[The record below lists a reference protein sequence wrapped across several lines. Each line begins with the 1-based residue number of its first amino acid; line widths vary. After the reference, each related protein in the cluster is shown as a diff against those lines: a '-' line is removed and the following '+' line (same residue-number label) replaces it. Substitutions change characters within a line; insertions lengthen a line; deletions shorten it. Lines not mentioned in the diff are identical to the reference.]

1 MCGQIAK
8 LFDIEDSFGWCCD
21 PFHHTAVS
29 LQFFDVKAWVR
40 CLVCPSVKESSRKP
54 RDFTHAH
61 DVGITEVR
69 MSSLNELFAAEGDM
83 NKNRNGLRVEQFK
96 A

>member
-1 MCGQIAK
+1 
-8 LFDIEDSFGWCCD
+8 
-21 PFHHTAVS
+21 
-29 LQFFDVKAWVR
+29 
-40 CLVCPSVKESSRKP
+40 
-54 RDFTHAH
+54 
-61 DVGITEVR
+61 